1 MSIKPYKI
9 FFLFI
14 VLLCRLPVLLAQ
26 DSLQTEAERQQAAE
40 ALKEMAYN
48 TENDTNKINL
58 LNRLSRKILEREH
71 GDSRR
76 YAENALR
83 IALKI
88 NYNKGIADAYLN
100 FACDYLSKNDYYDA
114 LDYFYKTLN
123 IREQLNDTLGIAEVQ
138 YFIGKTNFLQNDYQ
152 KAQTN
157 YLKALN
163 TYLKFDNLKNIALL
177 YDHIGRLYAE
187 TGKLDKALDYY
198 QNALSINRPINNEIA
213 LIDNYGNIGKLY
225 QIKDDD
231 RSLNFF
237 VKQLELSEKIN
248 NQSGISNASQ
258 SIGEYYNSKNNYRK
272 AITYL
277 SRALEIA
284 KKIDSPLQIQSA
296 ARELYKAYY
305 SINRYKDA
313 FGFLMLYKEMSDSIF
328 NAKNVKKIAQ
338 LQMQYEFDRK
348 QDLLELERQ
357 KKETTHKLELLKEKR
372 IRNFFIIAFVVAI
385 IIGLILF
392 WGYKSKQK
400 TVQLIEKQKDK
411 TQIQKQKMVNLGLKI
426 HLLNKEMEQKTKDLE
441 KELKERKRIEKEL
454 ENSKANLLAIIE
466 STGDYIWS
474 IDTNYASIVSNSNLK
489 DVFEETFQIEL
500 KPGTD
505 LKRIKLIS
513 DEWRGYYKRALKGEH
528 LLVEK
533 YFSFNEKNGYL
544 EVALN
549 PIITDEDEISGVVV
563 YLRDITERKKS
574 EQALKES
581 ERKYRELAEMLPEI
595 VFEADLDGHFTFTN
609 RKAIEITGYNYQ
621 EFTKQ
626 LTINDLFIPENT
638 ARLHSDIDTVIGGG
652 RVTGNEYTLLKKD
665 GTPFPA
671 LLYANSIIKENMPV
685 GIRGIV
691 IDITKR
697 KQTELELK
705 RHRNHLEELVVERT
719 QKLSESNAL
728 LHSILESPKDISIY
742 SVDNHHRYTSFNE
755 VHRKRVAETSGKQI
769 HLGMNIFETYPSDE
783 SKKDMQKDIDKT
795 LSGQAFTQIKQV
807 TVNNTNKYFEFI
819 HNPILD
825 ENNTIIGATFFTIDI
840 TKRKKAEDALLKERN
855 QLRTLIDNTPDFIY
869 VKDLNSRFL
878 IANYTI
884 AHNMGANSP
893 EELIGKTDYDFY
905 PKEMADKFFSEEQKL
920 FQTGNMLL
928 NIEEKTFDRNKN
940 EIILATTKVPLKDSN
955 NKTIGLVGIGRDI
968 TQRKHYELELE
979 QYKNH
984 LEELVKT
991 RTSKLKEGEKK
1002 LKALNATKD
1011 KFFSIIAHDLR
1022 NPFSTLI
1029 SFSDLLVKRYEYLD
1043 KATIMTYLQNILKT
1057 SQKGFRLLENLLE
1070 WSKSQ
1075 TGKINRQ
1082 PQGIDL
1088 RNIVNENIDLFS
1100 SIANDKNIKLINNI
1114 ASGINAYAD
1123 TNMIT
1128 TVFRNIISNSLKF
1141 TNTGGTVKVSAEVN
1155 NTTTSPYIKIAVR
1168 DNGIGIEEE
1177 NISRLFKIDENYS
1190 TPGTAHEKGSG
1201 LGLILCKEFIERN
1214 GGSIH
1219 VESEIGKGSNFIFTL
1234 PLLHKDDKETGKSVA
1249 TVAAD
1254 AQDKKKENIIQELID
1269 DVPALREEK
1278 NVIEALKEYITTT
1291 EKIPGNLVDEINN
1304 QLIPMHNQIS
1314 QVKSIN
1320 DIKAFA
1326 GLIKATGE
1334 RYHIAP
1340 LQKYGERLWLHA
1352 NSFDID
1358 GIYKTLPV
1366 FSKVGEL
1373 FIEMESKN

>member
-1 MSIKPYKI
+1 MPKKPFKTC
-9 FFLFI
+9 FLLI
-14 VLLCRLPVLLAQ
+14 ALLFRLLAVQAQ
-26 DSLQTEAERQQAAE
+26 DSVQHETDEQQMTET
-40 ALKEMAYN
+40 LKEMAYRA
-48 TENDTNKINL
+48 ENDTNKVNL
-58 LNRLSRKILEREH
+58 LNKLSRRILEKEY
-71 GDSRR
+71 GDSRH

-83 IALKI
+83 IALSL
-88 NYNKGIADAYLN
+88 NYSKGISDAYLN
-100 FACDYLSKNDYYDA
+100 LACDYLSKNDYYDA
-114 LDYFYKTLN
+114 LDYFFKTLN
-123 IREQLNDTLGIAEVQ
+123 IREHLNDTLGVAEVHF
-138 YFIGKTNFLQNDYQ
+138 FIGKTNFLQSNYQ
-152 KAQTN
+152 KARTN
-157 YLKALN
+157 YYKALN
-163 TYLKFDNLKNIALL
+163 TYLNFDDLKNIALL

-187 TGKLDKALDYY
+187 TGQLDKALDYY
-198 QNALSINRPINNEIA
+198 QNALSINHPINNKIA

-225 QIKDDD
+225 QKKDDD
-231 RSLNFF
+231 RSLEFF
-237 VKQLELSEKIN
+237 IKQLELSEKID
-248 NQSGISNASQ
+248 NQSGISFACQ
-258 SIGEYYNSKNNYRK
+258 SIGEYYNTKRNYRK

-277 SRALEIA
+277 SRALQIA
-284 KKIDSPLQIQSA
+284 KKIDSPSKIQSA

-305 SINRYKDA
+305 NINRYKEA

-328 NAKNVKKIAQ
+328 NAENIKKIAQ

-357 KKETTHKLELLKEKR
+357 KKETKHKLELLKEKR

-385 IIGLILF
+385 IIGFILF

-411 TQIQKQKMVNLGLKI
+411 TQLQKQKMVNLGLKI

-466 STGDYIWS
+466 STSDYIWS
-474 IDTNYASIVSNSNLK
+474 IDTNYSSIVSNSNLK
-489 DVFEETFQIEL
+489 HVFEDTFQIEL

-513 DEWRGYYKRALKGEH
+513 DEWRGYYKQALKGER
-528 LLVEK
+528 LLIEK
-533 YFSFNEKNGYL
+533 YFSFQEKNGYL
-544 EVALN
+544 EVAIN

-563 YLRDITERKKS
+563 YLRDITERKQS

-609 RKAIEITGYNYQ
+609 RKAIEITGYDYQ

-626 LTINDLFIPENT
+626 LTINDLFISENT
-638 ARLHSDIDTVIGGG
+638 ARLYYDIETVIDGGKI
-652 RVTGNEYTLLKKD
+652 TGNEYTLLKKD

-671 LLYANSIIKENMPV
+671 LLYANSIVKESQPV
-685 GIRGIV
+685 GFRGIV

-705 RHRNHLEELVVERT
+705 QHRSHLEELVVERT
-719 QKLSESNAL
+719 RRLAESNAL
-728 LHSILESPKDISIY
+728 LHSVLESPKDISIY
-742 SVDNHHRYTSFNE
+742 SVDNQYKYTSFNG
-755 VHRKRVAETSGKQI
+755 VHQKRVAESSGKKI
-769 HLGMNIFETYPSDE
+769 YIGMNIFDTYPSDE

-795 LSGQAFTQIKQV
+795 LQGQAFTQIKQV
-807 TVNNTNKYFEFI
+807 TVGKTTKYFEFI

-825 ENNTIIGATFFTIDI
+825 EKNIIIGATFFTIDI

-869 VKDLNSRFL
+869 VKDLNSRFI

-884 AHNMGANSP
+884 AQSMGANSP

-905 PKEMADKFFSEEQKL
+905 PKEMADKFFKEEQKL
-920 FQTGNMLL
+920 FKTGNALL
-928 NIEEKTFDRNKN
+928 NIEEKTFDRDKN
-940 EIILATTKVPLKDSN
+940 EIILATTKVPLKDN
-955 NKTIGLVGIGRDI
+955 NQTIGLVGIGRDI
-968 TQRKHYELELE
+968 TQRKQNELELE
-979 QYKNH
+979 RYKNH

-991 RTSKLKEGEKK
+991 RTSKLKESEKK

-1082 PQGIDL
+1082 PQGINL

-1100 SIANDKNIKLINNI
+1100 SVANDKNIKLINNI

-1123 TNMIT
+1123 SNMIT

-1141 TNTGGTVKVSAEVN
+1141 TDTGGTVKISAEIN
-1155 NTTTSPYIKIAVR
+1155 NTKTSPYIKINVT

-1214 GGSIH
+1214 GGNIW
-1219 VESEIGKGSNFIFTL
+1219 VESEKNRGSNFIFTL
-1234 PLLHKDDKETGKSVA
+1234 PYFAKDDKKTAKKLVSETTHKTEDA
-1249 TVAAD
+1249 T
-1254 AQDKKKENIIQELID
+1254 IHELINES
-1269 DVPALREEK
+1269 PSIREEK
-1278 NVIEALKEYITTT
+1278 NVIEALKEYITKTK
-1291 EKIPGNLVDEINN
+1291 KIPDNLVNEINN
-1304 QLIPMHNQIS
+1304 QLIPMHKQIS

-1326 GLIKATGE
+1326 GLIKETGE

-1352 NSFDID
+1352 NSFDIE

-1366 FSKVGEL
+1366 FAKVGKL
-1373 FIEMESKN
+1373 FIEMDE